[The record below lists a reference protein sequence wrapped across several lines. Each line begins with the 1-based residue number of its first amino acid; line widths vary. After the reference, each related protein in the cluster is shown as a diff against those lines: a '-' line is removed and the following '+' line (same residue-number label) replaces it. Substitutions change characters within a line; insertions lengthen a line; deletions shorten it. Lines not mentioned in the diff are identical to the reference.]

1 MIVAGCSDKELMAW
15 DSRSLN
21 GCLRE
26 YQRNTEAVCALIV
39 QEDAAVL
46 SKIGTDADFDT
57 DTLGVCSAMIFATSR
72 MLLRE
77 LETGGDV
84 LGRIAIGSEYNLL
97 VIEITPKIALATLY
111 RNWFSTGLL
120 EHQARAIMPRLMDC
134 LVREGKEVS

>member
-1 MIVAGCSDKELMAW
+1 MIVTDCGDKELMAW
-15 DSRSLN
+15 DFRSLT

-39 QEDAAVL
+39 QDDAAVL
-46 SKIGTDADFDT
+46 AKVATDAEFDT

-77 LETGGDV
+77 LKTEGDV
-84 LGRIAIGSEYNLL
+84 LGRITIGSDYNLL
-97 VIEITPKIALATLY
+97 VVGITPNIALATLY

-120 EHQARAIMPRLMDC
+120 EHQARAIMPRMIDC
-134 LVREGKEVS
+134 LVRERMEVS

>member
-1 MIVAGCSDKELMAW
+1 MIVTGCGDKELMAW
-15 DSRSLN
+15 DFRSLT

-39 QEDAAVL
+39 QDDAAVL
-46 SKIGTDADFDT
+46 AKVATDAEFDT

-77 LETGGDV
+77 LKTEGDV
-84 LGRIAIGSEYNLL
+84 LGRITIGSDYNLL
-97 VIEITPKIALATLY
+97 VVGITPNIALATLY

-120 EHQARAIMPRLMDC
+120 EHQARAIMPRMIDC
-134 LVREGKEVS
+134 LVRERMEVS